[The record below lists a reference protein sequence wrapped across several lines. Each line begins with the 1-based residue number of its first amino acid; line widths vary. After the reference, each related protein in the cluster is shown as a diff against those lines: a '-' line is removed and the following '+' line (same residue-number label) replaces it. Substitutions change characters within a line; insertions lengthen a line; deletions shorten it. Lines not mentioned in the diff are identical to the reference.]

1 MSSDRRC
8 EAGWS
13 CRAWPAPRAFG
24 EVGPDGQRCESGG
37 LGTDMGRG
45 TPCPPVS
52 PLATA
57 DSDSLREDGL
67 LAAMLSVEGLVVSG
81 GGAAALGSRPVPLM
95 RSQSW

>member
-8 EAGWS
+8 KAGWS

-24 EVGPDGQRCESGG
+24 DVGPDGQRCESGG

-45 TPCPPVS
+45 TPCPPSS
-52 PLATA
+52 PLAAA
-57 DSDSLREDGL
+57 DSNSAREDGL
-67 LAAMLSVEGLVVSG
+67 PAPMLSVEGLGDSG
-81 GGAAALGSRPVPLM
+81 GGVAAFGSRPVPLT